1 MTRALRKLVALSA
14 VSAVAAQLTTGFSF
28 ADEANTPSIIDAHAM
43 HRRLQLT
50 AQQTADVLCSASMYA
65 EESCNK
71 ARSAAEAASPP
82 PQIPGSDAPSPPPPP
97 FGPRTESP
105 SPPPAVQVFNP
116 PPPPPVGPVTLLM
129 AANGADTD
137 YDINKLI
144 DIRNRVAIAAGVEN
158 DAVTISSSGGLD
170 AASGRRL
177 AEKFGALTS
186 TAVVLTCTIQPSATV
201 PGTKVLENLSR
212 SQVDGGLGRTVADV
226 SKVFETIRHTSLG
239 NQAMQ
244 VLFVSAAGEDDCNF
258 KEDGV
263 CDDGG
268 PDPNTGLA
276 TSGLCPFGS
285 DEKDCGAR
293 NAPAGAAYLKTQKDL
308 EDEEAA
314 LNADDPAP
322 ATGQPYIPSYP
333 GEPCFQQRSIHVS
346 GRSPT
351 TDLIAFSP
359 KEWPVET
366 HPVTKEERK
375 TLQILQIGCE
385 LSQDDHAACYSDP
398 NSFDVLSAKSNTKR
412 CERRASTLA
421 LALPLPLP
429 LPLSLP
435 LSSTPNPGTS
445 SSARVRASTTSARER
460 S

>member
-1 MTRALRKLVALSA
+1 MRRWRPRPQHGAGDVRPLPVRLRR
-14 VSAVAAQLTTGFSF
+14 
-28 ADEANTPSIIDAHAM
+28 E
-43 HRRLQLT
+43 
-50 AQQTADVLCSASMYA
+50 
-65 EESCNK
+65 
-71 ARSAAEAASPP
+71 
-82 PQIPGSDAPSPPPPP
+82 
-97 FGPRTESP
+97 
-105 SPPPAVQVFNP
+105 
-116 PPPPPVGPVTLLM
+116 
-129 AANGADTD
+129 
-137 YDINKLI
+137 
-144 DIRNRVAIAAGVEN
+144 
-158 DAVTISSSGGLD
+158 GL
-170 AASGRRL
+170 R
-177 AEKFGALTS
+177 
-186 TAVVLTCTIQPSATV
+186 
-201 PGTKVLENLSR
+201 R
-212 SQVDGGLGRTVADV
+212 SQR
-226 SKVFETIRHTSLG
+226 
-239 NQAMQ
+239 
-244 VLFVSAAGEDDCNF
+244 
-258 KEDGV
+258 
-263 CDDGG
+263 
-268 PDPNTGLA
+268 
-276 TSGLCPFGS
+276 
-285 DEKDCGAR
+285 
-293 NAPAGAAYLKTQKDL
+293 PAGAAYLKTQKDL

>member
-1 MTRALRKLVALSA
+1 M
-14 VSAVAAQLTTGFSF
+14 
-28 ADEANTPSIIDAHAM
+28 
-43 HRRLQLT
+43 
-50 AQQTADVLCSASMYA
+50 
-65 EESCNK
+65 
-71 ARSAAEAASPP
+71 
-82 PQIPGSDAPSPPPPP
+82 
-97 FGPRTESP
+97 
-105 SPPPAVQVFNP
+105 
-116 PPPPPVGPVTLLM
+116 
-129 AANGADTD
+129 
-137 YDINKLI
+137 
-144 DIRNRVAIAAGVEN
+144 
-158 DAVTISSSGGLD
+158 
-170 AASGRRL
+170 
-177 AEKFGALTS
+177 TS
-186 TAVVLTCTIQPSATV
+186 TAVVLTLTIQPSATV

-212 SQVDGGLGRTVADV
+212 SQVDGGLGNKPADT
-226 SKVFETIRHTSLG
+226 SKVFETIRHSTLG

-244 VLFVSAAGEDDCNF
+244 VLFVSAAGEDDCAF

-285 DEKDCGAR
+285 DEKDCGTR

-398 NSFDVLSAKSNTKR
+398 NSFDVHSAKSNTKR
-412 CERRASTLA
+412 CDAPYISPISPQDDAVTR
-421 LALPLPLP
+421 
-429 LPLSLP
+429 
-435 LSSTPNPGTS
+435 
-445 SSARVRASTTSARER
+445 
-460 S
+460 

>member
-1 MTRALRKLVALSA
+1 
-14 VSAVAAQLTTGFSF
+14 
-28 ADEANTPSIIDAHAM
+28 
-43 HRRLQLT
+43 
-50 AQQTADVLCSASMYA
+50 
-65 EESCNK
+65 
-71 ARSAAEAASPP
+71 
-82 PQIPGSDAPSPPPPP
+82 
-97 FGPRTESP
+97 
-105 SPPPAVQVFNP
+105 
-116 PPPPPVGPVTLLM
+116 M
-129 AANGADTD
+129 AANGANSD

-144 DIRNRVAIAAGVEN
+144 DIRNRVAIAAGVDN

-177 AEKFGALTS
+177 AVKFGDLTS
-186 TAVVLTCTIQPSATV
+186 SAVVLTCTIQPSATV

-212 SQVDGGLGRTVADV
+212 SQVDGGLGNKPADT
-226 SKVFETIRHTSLG
+226 SKVFETIRHSSLG

-244 VLFVSAAGEDDCNF
+244 VLFVSAAGEDDCAF

-285 DEKDCGAR
+285 DEKDCGTR

-398 NSFDVLSAKSNTKR
+398 NSFDVHSAKSNTKR
-412 CERRASTLA
+412 CDA
-421 LALPLPLP
+421 PY
-429 LPLSLP
+429 SLP
-435 LSSTPNPGTS
+435 YLSPISPLHLPKTM
-445 SSARVRASTTSARER
+445 R
-460 S
+460 